1 MQQIAVQEPVTLP
14 EATTPTEAAMPAEIA
29 APPAAQP
36 PAAVDPA
43 VPAEVAATIKVVL
56 SLTRNMPAVYKAQL
70 ISDLATSLGKDLTV
84 SVPGPRRSLRGICA
98 DLGPAPSAE
107 EIDEARREAW
117 SNFPREDI

>member
-14 EATTPTEAAMPAEIA
+14 EANTPTEAAMPMEVA
-29 APPAAQP
+29 ALPATP

-70 ISDLATSLGKDLTV
+70 ISQIADAMQQDLAAPSAGA
-84 SVPGPRRSLRGICA
+84 PRSLWGVFA

-107 EIDEARREAW
+107 EIDEARRELWGVLPKA
-117 SNFPREDI
+117 DV